1 MSEWYNPDSWMDL
14 VDHALIGMVLI
25 AVAAVP
31 SWFAAN
37 RNHRAIKKV
46 GQKAEAIEAQVVNGH
61 AEQPQSLRDDM
72 DEIKAALSRWEPV
85 LGMVDELRAGMES
98 LSQQMRAFRGDL
110 MAEEDRRR
118 IQVRDLRDELNHR
131 TQRGGNAGG

>member
-1 MSEWYNPDSWMDL
+1 MSEWYNPDSWMDIL
-14 VDHALIGMVLI
+14 DHVLIGMVLV

-31 SWFAAN
+31 SWFAN
-37 RNHRAIKKV
+37 RNHQAIKKV

-61 AEQPQSLRDDM
+61 AEQPQNLRDDM
-72 DEIKAALSRWEPV
+72 DEVKAALSRWEPV

-98 LSQQMRAFRGDL
+98 LAQQMRAFRSDL

-118 IQVRDLRDELNHR
+118 IQIGDLREDLER
-131 TQRGGNAGG
+131 TKRGGNAGG